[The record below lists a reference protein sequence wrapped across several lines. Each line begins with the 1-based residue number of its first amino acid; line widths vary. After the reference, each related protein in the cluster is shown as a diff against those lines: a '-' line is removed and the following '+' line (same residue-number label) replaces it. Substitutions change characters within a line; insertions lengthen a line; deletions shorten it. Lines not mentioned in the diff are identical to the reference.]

1 MSQPELDHAA
11 GPAAP
16 VIRVLTRLGFAAK
29 GLVTILV
36 GTLALRYALRKGGG
50 ITDQEGAVEWVL
62 HHALGRWMLG
72 VLAVG
77 LAGYAVWMF
86 VAAVLDPE
94 RKGRGFQGIAERL
107 GFLTT
112 GIGYVVLA
120 YTAFALLLGRHDAG
134 GYSVKQIVAMV
145 LTPHLGRAAV
155 GLAGLIVM
163 VAGVFQL
170 RLGITGGFRDLLE
183 PGLSRLELMAVDLS
197 GRLGYLAL
205 SLLSLMV
212 GWSLVQVA
220 VQYDPSQVDGWRD
233 ALWLLAGMG
242 SGRVLLAAAATGLIC
257 YGLFFVLQVRYRKL

>member
-1 MSQPELDHAA
+1 VSHPELDHAA

-16 VIRVLTRLGFAAK
+16 VIGVLTRLGFAAK

-36 GTLALRYALRKGGG
+36 GVLALRYALRKGGG

-62 HHALGRWMLG
+62 HHPLGRWMLA

-94 RKGRGFQGIAERL
+94 HKGKGFQGIAERL
-107 GFLTT
+107 GFFTT

-120 YTAFALLLGRHDAG
+120 YTAFALLIGRRDVG
-134 GYSVKQIVAMV
+134 GHSVKQIVAMV
-145 LTPHLGRAAV
+145 LTPHLGRVAV
-155 GLAGLIVM
+155 GLAGVIVM
-163 VAGVFQL
+163 IAGLFQV
-170 RLGITGGFRDLLE
+170 RLAFNGGFRDQLG
-183 PGLSRLELMAVDLS
+183 PGLSRLELAAVDVS
-197 GRLGYLAL
+197 GRLGYLTL

-220 VQYDPSQVDGWRD
+220 VQYDPSRVDGWRD

-257 YGLFFVLQVRYRKL
+257 YGLFFVLQVRYRRL